1 MKTEVELT
9 SPALDHNKR
18 GTTEEEE
25 EETEEGPPPPPP
37 PSSPPPPPPPT
48 PPSPLTVVAPPF
60 EVRGHRLSAVL
71 VVTPVEFVATG
82 RGVAVVGGRLAS
94 FSGRQRHFLTP

>member
-37 PSSPPPPPPPT
+37 PPPSSPPPPPPP
-48 PPSPLTVVAPPF
+48 SPLTVVTPPF
-60 EVRGHRLSAVL
+60 EVGGHRLSAVL
-71 VVTPVEFVATG
+71 VVTPVECVATD